1 MFTDL
6 NVCYLGATSSP
17 FILNA
22 TLDKHLKQFNDPVA
36 KRIREDI
43 YVVVSG
49 AQDDDEAVS
58 FYTKARTLMT
68 PGGFNLRSWA
78 SNNPVVKTIAA
89 KENLL
94 NDNLKPKV
102 LGMQSDT
109 INDTLLYPN
118 RVTTSQSNQPTKRE
132 VLRTS
137 SKIYDP
143 IGFLNPVVVIIAKI
157 LMQEI
162 WKRGLQWDELLPPEL
177 QVSWEKLT
185 KELQASTHV
194 QLPRQYF
201 PSTNGLPE
209 DTELHVFVDKDCVQ
223 QENAATE
230 ITPRPKRTAACKAV
244 EQIRRWTRELHVPR
258 EDVVNK

>member
-43 YVVVSG
+43 YVVVSA
-49 AQDDDEAVS
+49 AQDDDEEVS

-94 NDNLKPKV
+94 NDNLK
-102 LGMQSDT
+102 LWQL
-109 INDTLLYPN
+109 IH
-118 RVTTSQSNQPTKRE
+118 QAE
-132 VLRTS
+132 
-137 SKIYDP
+137 
-143 IGFLNPVVVIIAKI
+143 I
-157 LMQEI
+157 L
-162 WKRGLQWDELLPPEL
+162 
-177 QVSWEKLT
+177 V
-185 KELQASTHV
+185 
-194 QLPRQYF
+194 
-201 PSTNGLPE
+201 
-209 DTELHVFVDKDCVQ
+209 
-223 QENAATE
+223 
-230 ITPRPKRTAACKAV
+230 
-244 EQIRRWTRELHVPR
+244 
-258 EDVVNK
+258 